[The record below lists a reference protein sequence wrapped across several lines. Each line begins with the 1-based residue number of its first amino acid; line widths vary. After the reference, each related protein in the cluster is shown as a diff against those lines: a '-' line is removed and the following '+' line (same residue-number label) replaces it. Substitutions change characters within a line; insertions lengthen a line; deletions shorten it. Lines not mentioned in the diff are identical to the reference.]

1 MGEYNQEKISC
12 YKKDGFWKDNKV
24 VTMVSSID
32 RADKFVEVERKIK
45 SKGEF
50 PKAVVRQPECIQRY
64 NRYMNGVDKS
74 DQHLAKYLLRKCV
87 RWWKT
92 LFFHLVD
99 ITVVNKN
106 LFCFKNIDH

>member
-1 MGEYNQEKISC
+1 
-12 YKKDGFWKDNKV
+12 
-24 VTMVSSID
+24 MVSSID

-64 NRYMNGVDKS
+64 NRYMTGVDKS